1 MSSIITSLGGG
12 LNVLIPYVQ
21 KGFDYIAEAGKVI
34 IPYGVDLAKIFVDP
48 DKGFFIS
55 LAGYY
60 SLSLVKLSAEDVANS
75 IETLA
80 HTIECWDPLAGY
92 ENWVRSVTGLGDR
105 PIYELFNPM
114 VAWNEVSS
122 IEALKEASCSF
133 GDLGCYINNALKWLA
148 KAILTPVFFIKN
160 ILLAVGYF
168 IIAGLTVLAKFLA
181 VGFLRYVIKPLAYA
195 VIWAIDS
202 IRNMLKTAFCYFIK
216 IAQVATFA
224 KEIVKS
230 KTTLGKAILR
240 GILKSV
246 SFYIIASLIAKE
258 CVLVSTDVPPVIIPP
273 SPEIITPPPITIPSF
288 TGSARIYLYTY
299 ETVSY
304 AVPSGTGR
312 ATISLNATESVNV
325 SVISGLS
332 GSATVSL
339 NAIESISISRAES
352 VTVPTAPVIASDNI
366 TIITTFS
373 GSAIIS
379 LNATESVNATVLG
392 KVTGSATILLSA
404 TENINVTVQQV
415 GGELVQIPTAPVIA
429 SDNVTIITT
438 FSGSSTISL
447 NATENINVTV
457 QQAGGEQVPVPT
469 SPTIASD
476 NVTIITTFSG
486 SSTISLNATE
496 NVTTSLASSGLAQV
510 SAIVVSAN
518 ISTTV
523 S

>member
-1 MSSIITSLGGG
+1 MTSIITSLGGG

-21 KGFDYIAEAGKVI
+21 KGFDYIAEAGKI
-34 IPYGVDLAKIFVDP
+34 IVPYGVDLAKIFADP

-60 SLSLVKLSAEDVANS
+60 SLSLIKLSAEDVANS
-75 IETLA
+75 IESLA
-80 HTIECWDPLAGY
+80 QSIESWDPLAGY

-114 VAWNEVSS
+114 VAWEDVNS
-122 IEALKEASCSF
+122 IDALKEASCGF

-168 IIAGLTVLAKFLA
+168 IIAGLTILARFLA
-181 VGFLRYVIKPLAYA
+181 VGFLRYIIKPLAYA

-202 IRNMLKTAFCYFIK
+202 IRNMLKTAFCYYMK

-246 SFYIIASLIAKE
+246 SFYIIASLVAKE
-258 CVLVSTDVPPVIIPP
+258 CVLVSTESTP
-273 SPEIITPPPITIPSF
+273 IITPPTPGSITPPSPITSF
-288 TGSARIYLYTY
+288 TGNARIYLYAY

-325 SVISGLS
+325 SVTPRLS
-332 GSATVSL
+332 GSATISL
-339 NAIESISISRAES
+339 NAVESISIGGTES
-352 VTVPTAPVIASDNI
+352 VTVPTAPVIASDNVTVI
-366 TIITTFS
+366 TAFS
-373 GSAIIS
+373 GSATIS
-379 LNATESVNATVLG
+379 LNATENVNVTVLG
-392 KVTGSATILLSA
+392 KVTGSATVSLNA
-404 TENINVTVQQV
+404 TENANVTVQPV
-415 GGELVQIPTAPVIA
+415 GGEAVQIPTAPVIA
-429 SDNVTIITT
+429 SDNVLAITT
-438 FSGSSTISL
+438 FSGSATVSL

-457 QQAGGEQVPVPT
+457 QQASSEQVPVPT

-476 NVTIITTFSG
+476 NVTVITAFSG
-486 SSTISLNATE
+486 SATISLNATE
-496 NVTTSLASSGLAQV
+496 NVTASLASSGLAQA
-510 SAIVVSAN
+510 SAIVASAN